1 MRYPACFHPKE
12 RDDTMTTKRKG
23 ILGRIGDSIGK
34 LMRQPMSDESNET
47 PSAKS
52 VREAKA
58 VAGGKKRSAKK
69 KTGSRKTKKR

>member
-1 MRYPACFHPKE
+1 
-12 RDDTMTTKRKG
+12 MTTKRKG

-58 VAGGKKRSAKK
+58 VAGGKKRSKK